1 MKSIQ
6 ISEFILLTSRSRLR
20 IPRDMETLG
29 VLILLILVP
38 LLYQKKK
45 RKPALETRVNSYLY
59 SITQCLTDEIFIYE
73 APPVYLSQE
82 LAPCRN
88 LSQLEPQTLIM

>member
-1 MKSIQ
+1 
-6 ISEFILLTSRSRLR
+6 
-20 IPRDMETLG
+20 METLG

-38 LLYQKKK
+38 HLYQKKK
-45 RKPALETRVNSYLY
+45 RKPALETRVNSHLY
-59 SITQCLTDEIFIYE
+59 SITQCLTDEIFIYD

-88 LSQLEPQTLIM
+88 FSQLEPQTLIMKAEEIRKLALTFHAELSII